1 MAVTGD
7 LLRAGQAATAS
18 TGAQP
23 ALDYYVITPEA
34 GAGAV
39 RAEGLVVEE
48 FVFTGDHRTIG
59 LNTAAWS
66 TDDRAWQ
73 SSAAFG
79 RAMREDPRLRAHVA
93 AVGRTDAE
101 TTYRRLGGGALPG
114 ETELRECFRDTLA
127 LPDSAPLRLG
137 PEGGSDGFPDSRVY
151 RVLFA
156 GDLRLSGLA
165 CLAPEVV
172 TLAEDAGDPRTRIA
186 GTGGLRTARDV
197 FTWELRRIGPGVAC
211 CVDLTAHLGT
221 TSDDALRPLL
231 RRLTTAIRHA
241 GPIPVTIERF
251 S

>member
-1 MAVTGD
+1 MPVTGD
-7 LLRAGQAATAS
+7 LLRAGLAATAS
-18 TGAQP
+18 APTQP

-48 FVFTGDHRTIG
+48 FVFSGDHRTIG
-59 LNTAAWS
+59 LDTAGWS
-66 TDDRAWQ
+66 GDDRTWW

-79 RAMREDPRLRAHVA
+79 RAMREDPELRARVV

-101 TTYRRLGGGALPG
+101 AAYRRLGGGELPG
-114 ETELRECFRDTLA
+114 EVTLRDRFRDTLA

-137 PEGGSDGFPDSRVY
+137 PEGGSGGFHDSRTY

-165 CLAPEVV
+165 RLAPEVV
-172 TLAEDAGDPRTRIA
+172 TLAENADDPRTRIA
-186 GTGGLRTARDV
+186 GTGGLRTARDE

-211 CVDLTAHLGT
+211 CVDLTARLGT
-221 TSDDALRPLL
+221 MSDDALRPLL
-231 RRLTTAIRHA
+231 RSLTTAIRHA

>member
-1 MAVTGD
+1 MAGD
-7 LLRAGQAATAS
+7 SHRAGLSATAGAS
-18 TGAQP
+18 AQP
-23 ALDYYVITPEA
+23 ALDYYLITPETGP
-34 GAGAV
+34 GAFP
-39 RAEGLVVEE
+39 AEGLVVEE
-48 FVFTGDHRTIG
+48 FVFAGDHRTIG
-59 LNTAAWS
+59 LNTARWS

-79 RAMREDPRLRAHVA
+79 RAMREDPRLRARVA
-93 AVGRTDAE
+93 AAGRTDAE
-101 TTYRRLGGGALPG
+101 AVCHRLGGGELPG
-114 ETELRECFRDTLA
+114 EATLRECFRDTLA

-137 PEGGSDGFPDSRVY
+137 PEGGSRGGHDSRVY

-156 GDLRLSGLA
+156 GDLRLPGLA
-165 CLAPEVV
+165 RLAPEVI
-172 TLAEDAGDPRTRIA
+172 TLAEDADDPRTRIA

-221 TSDDALRPLL
+221 TCDDALRPLL
-231 RRLTTAIRHA
+231 RSLTTAIRHA